1 MSARPGAGL
10 ALRQMGRSCA
20 AVVSDLAET
29 HAALPALP
37 GMVTPFPRI
46 GKITPPAGGRDDFQY
61 HAQRFGRLRRC
72 CRKRYSTNEYGDAS
86 APPGSLGSVPCD
98 RQSVQVSDR
107 PSCDQTHNVCI
118 NSQCASDVQAR
129 FFVNM
134 LFSPGFACDAILRL
148 RNHLQGASDQKVPR
162 EPPRRPSE
170 EKSLCAISTPK
181 SLEYF
186 IWWQPV
192 GEATFRVKSMHCNVQ
207 HGT

>member
-29 HAALPALP
+29 HAALPAPP

-46 GKITPPAGGRDDFQY
+46 GKITPPAGGRGDFQY

-72 CRKRYSTNEYGDAS
+72 CRKRYATNEYGDAS
-86 APPGSLGSVPCD
+86 APLGIIRFGPPVTDKACRFPIGRHATTRIPC
-98 RQSVQVSDR
+98 VSTVNVL
-107 PSCDQTHNVCI
+107 QTCR
-118 NSQCASDVQAR
+118 AR

-134 LFSPGFACDAILRL
+134 LFSPGFACDAILRF

-162 EPPRRPSE
+162 EPPRRSSE

-192 GEATFRVKSMHCNVQ
+192 GESNPSSQVENLVS
-207 HGT
+207 